1 MNENDMNSDCQ
12 FVKSD
17 AILQME
23 KKRKQITIGIFL
35 ILGSVIFM
43 VFPPLFIVVVLILVK
58 FITKSKNELT
68 SMYKDV
74 FVRELLENNFENVVY
89 QPTNGFTRDAV
100 DSFDI
105 CRMGNRFFAEDYLN
119 ASFRGINFEVS
130 DVRIADESSD
140 EDSSSTTM
148 LFEGRFI
155 TFDFSRE
162 LASSVKIFSDKF
174 KYRAL
179 TRKENRQEK
188 VEMESVEFNKK
199 FDVFSDNPHD
209 AFYIITPNFM
219 ERLNAL
225 TTKYKSVAMSVT
237 GRSIVVAFNEPENN
251 AFDPKNMAGKVDYV
265 EEQAK
270 IQSDIDDIKIIIST
284 ILDLPE

>member
-1 MNENDMNSDCQ
+1 MYENDINSDDQ

-23 KKRKQITIGIFL
+23 KKRKQVTIGIFM
-35 ILGSVIFM
+35 IMGSVIFM
-43 VFPPLFIVVVLILVK
+43 VFPPLFIVVVLIIIK
-58 FITKSKNELT
+58 WITKTKNELT

-89 QPTNGFTRDAV
+89 QPTNGFTKDAV

-130 DVRIADESSD
+130 DVRVADESSD

-179 TRKENRQEK
+179 TRKETRQEK
-188 VEMESVEFNKK
+188 VELESVEFNKK

-209 AFYIITPNFM
+209 AFYLITPNFM

-237 GRSIVVAFNEPENN
+237 GRSVVVAFNEPENN
-251 AFDPKNMAGKVDYV
+251 AFDPKTMAGKVDYV

-284 ILDLPE
+284 IFDLPE

>member
-1 MNENDMNSDCQ
+1 MNSDCQ

-140 EDSSSTTM
+140 EDSSSTTI

>member
-1 MNENDMNSDCQ
+1 
-12 FVKSD
+12 
-17 AILQME
+17 
-23 KKRKQITIGIFL
+23 
-35 ILGSVIFM
+35 
-43 VFPPLFIVVVLILVK
+43 
-58 FITKSKNELT
+58 
-68 SMYKDV
+68 
-74 FVRELLENNFENVVY
+74 
-89 QPTNGFTRDAV
+89 
-100 DSFDI
+100 
-105 CRMGNRFFAEDYLN
+105 
-119 ASFRGINFEVS
+119 
-130 DVRIADESSD
+130 
-140 EDSSSTTM
+140 
-148 LFEGRFI
+148 
-155 TFDFSRE
+155 
-162 LASSVKIFSDKF
+162 
-174 KYRAL
+174 
-179 TRKENRQEK
+179 
-188 VEMESVEFNKK
+188 MESVEFNKK

>member
-1 MNENDMNSDCQ
+1 MNSDCQ

>member
-1 MNENDMNSDCQ
+1 MNSDCQ

-58 FITKSKNELT
+58 FITKYKNELT

>member
-162 LASSVKIFSDKF
+162 LASSVNIFSDKF